1 MVLTVD
7 FDGFAAA
14 TKSLTGAN
22 QAFVSPMGNG
32 CSLTSAGTEKGLIVR
47 STTPLSMA
55 DAITQLKTAGIAV
68 ERGAWSEGSTDAQQD
83 LWVAAVA
90 YKSGEDSPGL
100 WVSTYQ
106 EKPTT
111 GEVLAALY
119 EEFRETGDVGELPLE
134 EFLRLAE
141 PNVVILSPDQLWEFA
156 AGREEDAANEPK

>member
-7 FDGFAAA
+7 FDGFAEA
-14 TKSLTGAN
+14 TKSLTGGKD
-22 QAFVSPMGNG
+22 AFLAPMGGG
-32 CSLTSAGTEKGLIVR
+32 CSLTSASADKGVIVR
-47 STTPLSMA
+47 SSCALSLEEA
-55 DAITQLKTAGIAV
+55 TSKLEAAGITV
-68 ERGAWSEGSTDAQQD
+68 RRGAWSEGSTDAQQA

-111 GEVLAALY
+111 GEVLALLY
-119 EEFRETGDVGELPLE
+119 DEFRETGDVGELPLE

-156 AGREEDAANEPK
+156 AGKEQDAASEA